1 MTLLN
6 EIIIFALFGLIA
18 FLLFL
23 LARNEMVFRIRMAF
37 LDDDELYPDAY
48 KCLPRYGAMSDNPKH
63 YLRWTKK
70 QWIAYVREVA

>member
-37 LDDDELYPDAY
+37 LDDDELYPDA
-48 KCLPRYGAMSDNPKH
+48 
-63 YLRWTKK
+63 
-70 QWIAYVREVA
+70 

>member
-23 LARNEMVFRIRMAF
+23 LARNVMVFRIRMAF
-37 LDDDELYPDAY
+37 LDDDDELYPDAY
-48 KCLPRYGAMSDNPKH
+48 KRLPDYSAMCDHPKH

-70 QWIAYVREVA
+70 QWIAYVEAA